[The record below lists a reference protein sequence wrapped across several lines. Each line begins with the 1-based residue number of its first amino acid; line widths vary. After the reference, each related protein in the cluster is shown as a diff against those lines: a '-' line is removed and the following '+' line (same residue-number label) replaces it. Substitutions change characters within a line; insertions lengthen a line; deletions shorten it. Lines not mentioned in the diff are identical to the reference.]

1 MKKISINYKN
11 NIQKKYLDI
20 TLDRNLRRKYLK
32 VLDNLKYN
40 LEKKQNLLNSFN
52 QDFKLNFNSKNL
64 SRFKKFK
71 TVTVIG
77 MGGSILGTEA
87 IHHFLGQKVKK
98 EFIFLN
104 DLNEDHIKSVKR
116 KNLKKTLFIII
127 SKSGKTIETLLNLYS
142 LKILKRNA
150 KNIIII
156 SEKNNPLFNLTKK
169 MNLIHIDHRK
179 YIGGRFSIFSEVS
192 ILPALLMGLNLKK
205 FKKNLLKHIKIKKN
219 NFLKNSAI
227 SLSNILLKKRFNNL
241 IFFNYEPKLDKFLE
255 WGQQLISESLG
266 KNGKGFLPVISKAP
280 KDHHSLL
287 QLYLAGPKDKIFY
300 IFSSKTNNNK
310 PNQIKEIE
318 KEINFLRN
326 KNFSKIKNAQ
336 KSAFVQILKRNGI
349 PFREFVLNNF
359 DDSALGEL
367 FSYFILE
374 TILIG
379 KLSNINPFDQ
389 PDVETVKIGTKKILI

>member
-32 VLDNLKYN
+32 VLDNLKFN

-64 SRFKKFK
+64 IRFKKFK
-71 TVTVIG
+71 TVIVIG

-104 DLNEDHIKSVKR
+104 DLNEEHIKSVKR

-192 ILPALLMGLNLKK
+192 ILPALLMGLNIKK

-336 KSAFVQILKRNGI
+336 KSAFVQILKKNGI

-359 DDSALGEL
+359 DESALGEL

>member
-71 TVTVIG
+71 TVAVIG

-104 DLNEDHIKSVKR
+104 DLNEEHIKSVKR

-192 ILPALLMGLNLKK
+192 ILPALLMGLNIKK

-359 DDSALGEL
+359 DESALGEL

>member
-1 MKKISINYKN
+1 VKKISINYKN